1 MFFGRTL
8 KGTGD
13 LRTLVRNYLLSPI
26 FLAVIHGLW
35 LSHVDIA
42 DGAPFDETFRDALEM
57 VQGSSV
63 VVSAVILGIQL
74 SF

>member
-1 MFFGRTL
+1 MFYGRTL

-13 LRTLVRNYLLSPI
+13 LGTLVRNYLLSPI
-26 FLAVIHGLW
+26 FLAVILGLG

-42 DGAPFDETFRDALEM
+42 DGAPFDEAFRDALEM